1 MRVIPLS
8 TQGNL
13 PGELRRWPLKHASG
27 SQAPLPTS
35 SRGPRRDRRS
45 PHLRQEDPA
54 EIAPLPTSI
63 GGPHRDR
70 HSPHLCQGD
79 PEEIAPL
86 PTSVGGPH
94 RDHRSPHLCQ
104 GDPEEIAPL
113 PTSVGGPRRDRHS
126 PHHQGCRETWQ
137 QRRRLGWGFCSLP
150 FPILCVFS
158 SVNSFQN

>member
-70 HSPHLCQGD
+70 HSPHLCRGTLKRSPLSPPLLGD
-79 PEEIAPL
+79 PAEIATL
-86 PTSVGGPH
+86 PTIRDAGRLGNRGEGWVGGFV
-94 RDHRSPHLCQ
+94 RCLFQ
-104 GDPEEIAPL
+104 FY
-113 PTSVGGPRRDRHS
+113 V
-126 PHHQGCRETWQ
+126 
-137 QRRRLGWGFCSLP
+137 CSA
-150 FPILCVFS
+150 
-158 SVNSFQN
+158 Q